1 LSWKKYFGQPMM
13 PRVSLNLVVIF
24 SNDLQ
29 RSVEFYTSLGLTFT
43 LERHGNGPEHFA
55 SEIGGLVFEIYPRPA
70 DGENSGPAR
79 IGFRVASVDE
89 ALATLKL
96 RGVRVLSAP
105 HDSPWGRRAVVS
117 DPDGRRVEI
126 SE

>member
-1 LSWKKYFGQPMM
+1 
-13 PRVSLNLVVIF
+13 LNLVVIF
-24 SNDLQ
+24 SNDIQ

-43 LERHGNGPEHFA
+43 RERHGNGPEHFA
-55 SEIGGLVFEIYPRPA
+55 SEIGALVFEIYPRAA

-89 ALATLKL
+89 ALASLNL
-96 RGVRVLSAP
+96 QGVRVLSAP